1 LAIFIF
7 RPIFAPV
14 AVLIEHRVRRKNSP
28 CGKWQKFY
36 PLGIVDW
43 NESRYVDDRCT
54 LFQRESGILLDIPS
68 LPGDCGIGEIGPHAL
83 KFLRLLKDTGQKLW
97 HIVSLRTSDPERLF
111 TGTSY
116 GWNTALI
123 AFNWLRDDGLV
134 TDGECVQFK
143 EELESVKDDRVAV
156 IALRLQFLE
165 RVAKNFSTR
174 APSELLAA
182 FVKFQKYNCLWL
194 DKFSLFQALG
204 EELKKPWHRWP
215 DRLRSF
221 DRLSIEMAAKQL
233 QEKIREKNILQFLF
247 AHYWEKIRS
256 EANYLGIR
264 IILSVPVF
272 VDHDSYEVWAN
283 QSLFFIDKD
292 GAMTA
297 TGGIYPNRI
306 LPEGKLFHGPQ
317 YRWKRV
323 KGEQYKFWV
332 NRFRR
337 ELQNV
342 NIVCLEHF
350 HALFECYEFPT
361 DNPETAFANGRL
373 VPTDDRNLLDRVR
386 EILQT
391 QNIIAGDIF
400 ASNLKMERAIRQLD
414 MASVVAIPF
423 CFSNEKAATQVFP
436 KHFTRHHVAHSSNY
450 FSDSLLQWLK
460 IFSERLSPD
469 SRSELQRCFGTDLN
483 RVNRNGLR
491 NLQNSGAG
499 AVMTTLSDIL
509 ELEQSRDEFLSWRF
523 QWEQITDVVKTR
535 LLQLS
540 QR

>member
-1 LAIFIF
+1 
-7 RPIFAPV
+7 V
-14 AVLIEHRVRRKNSP
+14 
-28 CGKWQKFY
+28 G
-36 PLGIVDW
+36 W

-54 LFQRESGILLDIPS
+54 LFQRESGVLLDIPS
-68 LPGDCGIGEIGPHAL
+68 LPGDYGIGEIGPHVL
-83 KFLRLLKDTGQKLW
+83 RFLRLLKDTGQKLW
-97 HIVSLRTSDPERLF
+97 HIISLRTFDPERLF

-123 AFNWLRDDGLV
+123 SFDWMHDDGLV
-134 TDGECVQFK
+134 TDGELMQFREK
-143 EELESVKDDRVAV
+143 LESVKNDCTAV

-174 APSELLAA
+174 ASSELLAA
-182 FVKFQKYNCLWL
+182 FVKFQKYNHLWL

-204 EELKKPWHRWP
+204 EEFKEPWHRWP

-221 DRLSIEMAAKQL
+221 DRLPIEMAMKQL
-233 QEKIREKNILQFLF
+233 QEKIREKNILQFLL
-247 AHYWEKIRS
+247 AHHWEKIRS
-256 EANYLGIR
+256 EANYLGVR

-272 VDHDSYEVWAN
+272 MAQDSYEVWAN

-297 TGGIYPNRI
+297 TSGICPNGI
-306 LPEGKLFHGPQ
+306 FPEGKLFRGPQ

-323 KGEQYKFWV
+323 KAEQYKFWI

-342 NIVCLEHF
+342 NIICLEHF
-350 HALFECYEFPT
+350 HTLFECYEFPVDDT
-361 DNPETAFANGRL
+361 GTAFDNGRL

-400 ASNLKMERAIRQLD
+400 ESNLKMERAIRQLD
-414 MASVVAIPF
+414 MASVAVIPF
-423 CFSNEKAATQVFP
+423 CFSNKKAATQVFP
-436 KHFTRHHVAHSSNY
+436 RHFTQHHVAYSSNY
-450 FSDSLLQWLK
+450 FSDSLLRWLK
-460 IFSERLSPD
+460 NFSERLSSD

-491 NLQNSGAG
+491 N
-499 AVMTTLSDIL
+499 
-509 ELEQSRDEFLSWRF
+509 
-523 QWEQITDVVKTR
+523 
-535 LLQLS
+535 
-540 QR
+540 